1 MAQLPRIYQVASII
15 EKERNT
21 KKIKYLNC
29 LKKMKKREQK
39 IIDEGNTVYTNI
51 EEKNLLVMSN
61 RKNKSFENMSDE
73 EIKMVVTERT
83 QTKKMVRLWTTII

>member
-1 MAQLPRIYQVASII
+1 MAQLPRIYQAASII
-15 EKERNT
+15 EKERDE
-21 KKIKYLNC
+21 KAKVFKL
-29 LKKMKKREQK
+29 LEKMKKREQK

-73 EIKMVVTERT
+73 EIKMVVTERHKLRKWSDYG
-83 QTKKMVRLWTTII
+83 QQ

>member
-1 MAQLPRIYQVASII
+1 MAQLPRNYQVASII
-15 EKERNT
+15 EKE
-21 KKIKYLNC
+21 KYEKDKVFKL
-29 LKKMKKREQK
+29 LEKMKKREQK

-73 EIKMVVTERT
+73 EIKMVVTERHKLRKWSDYG
-83 QTKKMVRLWTTII
+83 QQ

>member
-1 MAQLPRIYQVASII
+1 MN
-15 EKERNT
+15 K
-21 KKIKYLNC
+21 
-29 LKKMKKREQK
+29 K

-73 EIKMVVTERT
+73 EIKMVVTERHKLRKWSDYG
-83 QTKKMVRLWTTII
+83 QQ

>member
-1 MAQLPRIYQVASII
+1 MAQLPRNYQVASII

-39 IIDEGNTVYTNI
+39 N
-51 EEKNLLVMSN
+51 N
-61 RKNKSFENMSDE
+61 R
-73 EIKMVVTERT
+73 
-83 QTKKMVRLWTTII
+83 

>member
-15 EKERNT
+15 EKE
-21 KKIKYLNC
+21 KYEKDKVFKL
-29 LKKMKKREQK
+29 LEKMKKREQK

-73 EIKMVVTERT
+73 EIKMVVTERHKLRKWSDYG
-83 QTKKMVRLWTTII
+83 QQ

>member
-1 MAQLPRIYQVASII
+1 MAQLPRNYQVASII
-15 EKERNT
+15 EKE
-21 KKIKYLNC
+21 KYEKDKVFKL
-29 LKKMKKREQK
+29 LEKMKKREQK

-73 EIKMVVTERT
+73 EIRMVVTERHKLRKWSDYG
-83 QTKKMVRLWTTII
+83 QQ